1 MFHQLQVIKDQIEYR
16 YGGGVIKNHS
26 TAIQNG
32 LFDQLTLVFLNPNEF
47 SATQFSK
54 YSLSAILDY
63 LQKTHI
69 YYLEKCL
76 NEISLSLSV
85 LTYKGDY
92 KKYLS
97 PVLQHAFTT
106 YISELKLHIDEE
118 ESDLFPYIRSLINA
132 KESGRLEFSFEQKL
146 MLINHLLHHT
156 DEPEKKLRSLIELL
170 EDKKE
175 HFEDQL
181 ALNVLLSKLESF
193 ERDLLVHA
201 KLEEQVLIPKA
212 LELEKEV
219 LEYTDF

>member
-1 MFHQLQVIKDQIEYR
+1 
-16 YGGGVIKNHS
+16 
-26 TAIQNG
+26 
-32 LFDQLTLVFLNPNEF
+32 
-47 SATQFSK
+47 
-54 YSLSAILDY
+54 
-63 LQKTHI
+63 
-69 YYLEKCL
+69 
-76 NEISLSLSV
+76 
-85 LTYKGDY
+85 
-92 KKYLS
+92 
-97 PVLQHAFTT
+97 
-106 YISELKLHIDEE
+106 
-118 ESDLFPYIRSLINA
+118 
-132 KESGRLEFSFEQKL
+132 